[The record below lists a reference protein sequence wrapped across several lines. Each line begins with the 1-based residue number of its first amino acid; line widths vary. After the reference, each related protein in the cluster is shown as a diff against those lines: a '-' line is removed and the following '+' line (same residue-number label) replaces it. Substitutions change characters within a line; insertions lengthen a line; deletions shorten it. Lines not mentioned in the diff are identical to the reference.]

1 MPKDL
6 AKPWCGLSFPSG
18 CGPSRPLLPYVNP
31 IPLCQPPIPR
41 NVPYSTDSGR
51 RITLSFLSSFMSPLS
66 PSALFKK
73 TKQKKKK
80 TSYQNFTTQLPS
92 LNTSTLD
99 PGSGP
104 HWAFHSCLPR
114 PLFPHLQIP
123 GDTTSRY
130 EQDRIPK
137 LLPEGPLS
145 FSPSPPPP
153 LSATHW
159 PAEALPA
166 RQSTA
171 ITLS

>member
-1 MPKDL
+1 MDSAFLQAVDPLDPYFLMSTPFLYVSPQYLEMFPTVRTL
-6 AKPWCGLSFPSG
+6 AGESHCPS
-18 CGPSRPLLPYVNP
+18 SL
-31 IPLCQPPIPR
+31 PLCLHYHPQP
-41 NVPYSTDSGR
+41 Y
-51 RITLSFLSSFMSPLS
+51 L
-66 PSALFKK
+66 KK
-73 TKQKKKK
+73 QNKQKK